1 MSRCGVVV
9 NAGPSAGIDVD
20 GGVIEAGH
28 AVDQLVMGLGGDCVG
43 LDNTERVVDVA
54 SVMQGPTIDRG

>member
-9 NAGPSAGIDVD
+9 NAGPIAGIDVD
-20 GGVIEAGH
+20 CGVIEAGH
-28 AVDQLVMGLGGDCVG
+28 LVDQLVMGLVGDCVG

-54 SVMQGPTIDRG
+54 SVVQGPTIDRG